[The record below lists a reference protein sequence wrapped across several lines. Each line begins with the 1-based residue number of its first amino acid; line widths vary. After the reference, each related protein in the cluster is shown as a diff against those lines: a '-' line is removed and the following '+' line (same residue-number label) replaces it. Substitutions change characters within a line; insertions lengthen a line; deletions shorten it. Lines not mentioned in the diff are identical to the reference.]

1 MTLSVTAGPILVGL
15 EAGVLTITFNRPEKK
30 NALTD
35 AMYAT
40 VADALE
46 AAVTDDAVRVVLFR
60 GEGDSFSAGNDI
72 NDFVAIAMGG
82 GGGMNVFR
90 VLKGLAH
97 FDKPVVAAVK
107 GSAVGIGTT
116 LLLNSDLVFAAED
129 ARLSTPFVNLALAPE
144 AASTILMPQAIGHQR
159 AFAMFALGQVVSG
172 KQAAEWGMA
181 NQALP
186 ADQVEAAAATAAA
199 ELAKRAPRSLQLT
212 KRLMRDGARLWAQ
225 MERENEAFGSQLSSP
240 EAREAFT
247 AFAERRPP
255 DFSKVS

>member
-1 MTLSVTAGPILVGL
+1 MTEPVTTQIDG
-15 EAGVLTITFNRPEKK
+15 GVLTIAFNRPEKK
-30 NALTD
+30 NAITD
-35 AMYAT
+35 AMYKII
-40 VADALE
+40 ADALDD
-46 AAVTDDAVRVVLFR
+46 ALTDAAVRVVLFR
-60 GEGDSFSAGNDI
+60 AEGDSFCAGNDI
-72 NDFVAIAMGG
+72 NDFVAIATGG
-82 GGGMNVFR
+82 GNGMNAFR
-90 VLKGLAH
+90 LLKGLAH

-116 LLLNSDLVFAAED
+116 LLLNSDLVYVAED

-172 KQAAEWGMA
+172 RQAAEWGLA
-181 NQALP
+181 NEALP
-186 ADQVEAAAATAAA
+186 AGEVEAAAANAAA

-212 KRLMRDGARLWAQ
+212 KRLMRDGTRLWAQ
-225 MERENEAFGSQLSSP
+225 MERENEAFGAQLASP

>member
-1 MTLSVTAGPILVGL
+1 MEIRAMTDWVTTNI
-15 EAGVLTITFNRPEKK
+15 EAGVLSISFARPAKK
-30 NALTD
+30 NAITD
-35 AMYAT
+35 AMYAK

-46 AAVTDDAVRVVLFR
+46 DAASNDAVRVVLFR
-60 GEGDSFSAGNDI
+60 AQGDSFSAGNDI

-90 VLKGLAH
+90 VLKSLAH

-107 GSAVGIGTT
+107 GAAVGIGTT
-116 LLLNSDLVFAAED
+116 LLLNCDLVYVAED

-144 AASTILMPQAIGHQR
+144 AASTILMPMAIGHQR
-159 AFAMFALGQVVSG
+159 AFAMFALGEVVSG
-172 KQAAEWGMA
+172 TQATAWGIA

-186 ADQVEAAAATAAA
+186 ADQVEAAALKAAQ
-199 ELAKRAPRSLQLT
+199 ELAMRAPRSLQLT

-225 MERENEAFGSQLSSP
+225 MERENDAFGSQLTSP